1 MPRTSKDALA
11 VAHIGPG
18 AWRLDPPA
26 ELGEVEAAIFRQTVA
41 SVPHDH
47 FSAEDTGLLC
57 AYVRARVL
65 ERRAFEELEA
75 GAVVAGS
82 TSPWLA
88 VHIAMVRS
96 LSTLA
101 VRLRLG
107 PKSRHPNNSRSSKPT
122 VPPSYYQLMDQQSP
136 KGS

>member
-1 MPRTSKDALA
+1 LP
-11 VAHIGPG
+11 
-18 AWRLDPPA
+18 
-26 ELGEVEAAIFRQTVA
+26 
-41 SVPHDH
+41 
-47 FSAEDTGLLC
+47 
-57 AYVRARVL
+57 ARVL